1 MSTGKNRST
10 MRARGAYQII
20 QTHTAILAKL
30 RDEQPTRASDINNP
44 SWSVLQYNEII
55 QPTEK
60 ILESVDGSTQEYYL
74 WQITP
79 RYQDLVDRI
88 LDGQVH
94 LPCGE
99 GHTGWRTVEAGERY
113 ECTEC
118 GAEYGREVIEQLEA
132 RR

>member
-20 QTHTAILAKL
+20 QTHTAVLAEL
-30 RDEQPTRASDINNP
+30 RDEQPARASDINNP
-44 SWSVLQYNEII
+44 SWSTLQYNKII
-55 QPTEK
+55 EPTEEVV
-60 ILESVDGSTQEYYL
+60 ESVNGSTQEYYL

-79 RYQDLVDRI
+79 RYRDLVDRV
-88 LDGQVH
+88 LDGQTH

-99 GHTGWRTVEAGERY
+99 GHTGWHTVEAGETY